1 MPTDHEHWMDLALS
15 LARAAEPTGNT
26 PVAAIIV
33 RDGVEI
39 GRGTNEA
46 TTKRDPI
53 LHAEIVAIQ
62 DACRRTGSGTLDGA
76 TLYSTMEP
84 CPMCAWGIRCAG
96 LKRVVLG
103 ARAADLRRTD
113 MGSYA
118 FDTFMVLTGQEV
130 ELVSGVRTA
139 ECVDLRSTWSA
150 RTGRVV

>member
-1 MPTDHEHWMDLALS
+1 
-15 LARAAEPTGNT
+15 
-26 PVAAIIV
+26 
-33 RDGVEI
+33 
-39 GRGTNEA
+39 
-46 TTKRDPI
+46 
-53 LHAEIVAIQ
+53 
-62 DACRRTGSGTLDGA
+62 
-76 TLYSTMEP
+76 
-84 CPMCAWGIRCAG
+84 MCAWGIRCAG

-130 ELVSGVRTA
+130 ELVSGVRTV